1 MVKFINK
8 SVKSLS
14 MRLVVVVFL
23 CFITCRAECVYAQ
36 ADTLLSE
43 LQAHEQELTYRNT
56 DTSGNYAEHSFR
68 FLQDRIIEQIVFHNA
83 ESGFNTVSEDVF
95 CYYQYADNG
104 EDCPFTL
111 KTDFKRSDL
120 EEVKHPGARL
130 NYIRIPG
137 EPAGMIMPDDETR
150 MQYAVSFLEFA
161 YPAGDTAARSG
172 LLHII
177 ERLRKYVNP
186 AEHHQSR
193 NNRRP
198 VNIHRA
204 YRLLARTINENQCR
218 ERPTRQHVLR
228 TDLERYS
235 VLNIEERDTDQGT
248 RSFTVDLRK
257 VIAMKRLPERSGC
270 TAASTRYF
278 LRLQDSVPVSEQ
290 SKDAAMHQF
299 RTDEISFV
307 IDFQNEIAVL
317 LLNHIIND
325 NLERRYRVQ
334 RLKESKTY

>member
-1 MVKFINK
+1 MKW
-8 SVKSLS
+8 L
-14 MRLVVVVFL
+14 LVFL
-23 CFITCRAECVYAQ
+23 LALLSVRFAFARPGG
-36 ADTLLSE
+36 DTLLSE

-56 DTSGNYAEHSFR
+56 DTAGNYAEHSFR

-120 EEVKHPGARL
+120 EEVEHPGARL
-130 NYIRIPG
+130 NYIRIPA
-137 EPAGMIMPDDETR
+137 EPAGTIMPDDEIR
-150 MQYAVSFLEFA
+150 MQYAVSFLQFA

-193 NNRRP
+193 NNKRP

-218 ERPTRQHVLR
+218 EGPARQHVLR
-228 TDLERYS
+228 TGLERYS

-278 LRLQDSVPVSEQ
+278 LRLQDSIPVSEQ
-290 SKDAAMHQF
+290 GQGAATHPF